1 MALKEKALKEFLS
14 PLKSDA
20 LRYTAQFQSFS
31 VEPVNGALGAEVHG
45 VDLSNTLDQNT
56 IADIETALL
65 HNLVLVFR
73 NQNLSAQ
80 QLANIG
86 SQFGE
91 LHINPFVESVD
102 GVDQVIAVRSK
113 ENEEKRFA
121 GLWHSD
127 ISWGET
133 PSMGSLL
140 YAKTLPDFGGDTL
153 FSNAYLAYET
163 LSDGYKS
170 LLNKLKAV
178 HQVDQY
184 NISTIKGET
193 QPKPVLHPV
202 IRTHPQSGRKALFVN
217 EYFTSRF
224 ENMTENESRPMLSYL
239 FEHATRPDFTCR
251 IRWQP
256 GTLVFWDNRCTQHYA
271 TNDYAGQERVMYR
284 VTLNGDVPY

>member
-1 MALKEKALKEFLS
+1 MALKEFLS
-14 PLKSDA
+14 PLKSDVLGHA
-20 LRYTAQFQSFS
+20 DQFQILS
-31 VEPVNGALGAEVHG
+31 VKPVNGALGAEVSG
-45 VDLSNTLDQNT
+45 VDLSKTLDQST
-56 IADIETALL
+56 VSEIETALL
-65 HNLVLVFR
+65 QNLVLVFR
-73 NQNLSAQ
+73 DQDLSAQ

-102 GVDQVIAVRSK
+102 NVDEVIAVRSK

-140 YAKTLPDFGGDTL
+140 YAKTLPDYGGDTL
-153 FSNAYLAYET
+153 FANTYLAYET
-163 LSDGYKS
+163 LSNGYKT
-170 LLNKLKAV
+170 LLGKLKAV

-184 NISTIKGET
+184 NISTVKGEN

-224 ENMTENESRPMLSYL
+224 ENMTEKESQPMLSYL
-239 FEHATRPDFTCR
+239 FEHSVRPDFTCR
-251 IRWQP
+251 ISWQP

-271 TNDYAGQERVMYR
+271 TNDYAGQERIMYR